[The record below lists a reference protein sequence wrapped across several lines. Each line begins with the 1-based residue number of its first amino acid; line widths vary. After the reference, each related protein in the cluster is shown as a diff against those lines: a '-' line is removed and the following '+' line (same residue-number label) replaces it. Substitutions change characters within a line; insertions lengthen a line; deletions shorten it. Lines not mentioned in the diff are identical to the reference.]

1 MLYSDASVEWLPSIH
16 KTRQEASILKK
27 TLTALQASAMLVGVV
42 VGIGIFKTPPVVA
55 ANVSSEM
62 AFLGLWLLGGVV
74 TLIGALCYAEL
85 SSAYPMDGGDYVFL
99 TRAYG
104 RRTGLF
110 FAWCEFWIIRPGNIG
125 ALAFVFARYANKI
138 FPLSSGIVSWVA
150 YPLLAIFILTG
161 MNIAGVRSGKRTQNL
176 LTGAKVVGLLLIAI
190 VGMTMGGGASVAA
203 AEPV

>member
-1 MLYSDASVEWLPSIH
+1 MYSDASVEWLPSIH

-85 SSAYPMDGGDYVFL
+85 ATAYPHVGGEYHFLRKALETIECRDALLNDDGTECEWPSADVILGNPPFL
-99 TRAYG
+99 GSYR
-104 RRTGLF
+104 
-110 FAWCEFWIIRPGNIG
+110 IIG
-125 ALAFVFARYANKI
+125 ALGEAYTTALRRAYEEGLPGTVDLVMYWFWPA
-138 FPLSSGIVSWVA
+138 PL
-150 YPLLAIFILTG
+150 
-161 MNIAGVRSGKRTQNL
+161 KRVQFD
-176 LTGAKVVGLLLIAI
+176 
-190 VGMTMGGGASVAA
+190 
-203 AEPV
+203 